1 MHKKPHPE
9 GKYSPKSDKTYQ
21 RPQTNNT
28 LSKGPLLKGSIFIT
42 AKAVG
47 YVEVEGANEGAEDI
61 EIAPENL
68 NTALN
73 NDEVEIALF
82 TLIPG
87 KRQTGKVVKIL
98 KRARTAFVGTI
109 HINKNTVFLLPDDKK
124 VYKDIYVTD
133 TGTDKRMKN
142 GMKAQVE
149 MTEWTD
155 PERNP
160 KGKIIKIIGKKG
172 DNDAEMHSIVL
183 EKGFDTD
190 FPPEV
195 EAEAE
200 HIERTEK
207 PIPAA
212 EIAKRKDFRNTL
224 TFTIDPVDA
233 KDFDD
238 AISFKPLANG
248 DVEIG
253 VHIADVSHYVR
264 EGTALDREAVKRGF
278 SVYLVDRTIP
288 MLPEVLSNDICSLN
302 PREDKLTFSAVFIL
316 DKNAQVKSSWFGRTI
331 INSDKRWSYEE
342 AQDRINEGAGE
353 YAKELLELNRLAK
366 ILQKEKFSAGAIDF
380 EQTEVKFELDETGK
394 PIRVYKKER
403 LETHKLVEEYMLLA
417 NRGVAEFISK
427 AYKAEGKTGAAMIYR
442 IHDVPN
448 VEKIKDLAVFIKALG
463 YELEEKN
470 GEILSKDL
478 TKLLTSIEGKPE
490 AGLIRT
496 AAIRSMAKA
505 VYSTQNVGHFGL
517 AFKYYTHFTSPIR
530 RYADLMVHRLLARHL
545 NNEPIQS
552 GEIARYQ
559 SLATKNTEREIS
571 AAEAE
576 RASIKY
582 KQVEF
587 MQDKVGQVFDGIISG
602 VTEWG
607 IYLEEKDTR
616 CEGMIRLRDL
626 TDDFYSLDKKNY
638 TLVGEKKG
646 KKYRLG
652 DSVKFRVMKA
662 DMEAK
667 TLDFQLVS

>member
-1 MHKKPHPE
+1 MHKKTQGGHEKHGKKTDKPH
-9 GKYSPKSDKTYQ
+9 SKSHHDKT
-21 RPQTNNT
+21 PI
-28 LSKGPLLKGSIFIT
+28 KGPLLMGSIFVT
-42 AKAVG
+42 AKGVG
-47 YVEVEGANEGAEDI
+47 YAEIQGAPESAEDI
-61 EIAPENL
+61 EIAPEHL

-73 NDEVEIALF
+73 NDEVEIGLF
-82 TLIPG
+82 PLAPG
-87 KRQTGKVVKIL
+87 KRQTGKVVRII
-98 KRARTAFVGTI
+98 KRAKNTFVGTI
-109 HINKNTVFLLPDDKK
+109 HINKNTVFLIPDDKK
-124 VYKDIYVTD
+124 VYKDIYITD

-142 GMKAQVE
+142 KMKAQVE
-149 MTEWTD
+149 ITEWTD

-207 PIPAA
+207 PIPQA
-212 EIAKRKDFRNTL
+212 EIAKRKDFRHTL

-238 AISFKPLANG
+238 AISYKPLEDGNA
-248 DVEIG
+248 EIG

-302 PREDKLTFSAVFIL
+302 PREDKLTFSAVFII
-316 DKNAQVKSSWFGRTI
+316 DKNAKVKSSWFGKTI

-342 AQDRINEGAGE
+342 AQERINQGSGE
-353 YAKELLELNRLAK
+353 YAKELIELNRLAK
-366 ILQKEKFSAGAIDF
+366 IMQKEKFSAGAIDF

-403 LETHKLVEEYMLLA
+403 LDTHKLVEEYMLLA

-427 AYKAEGKTGAAMIYR
+427 AYKAEGKTNAAMIYR
-442 IHDVPN
+442 IHDLPN
-448 VEKIKDLAVFIKALG
+448 AEKIKDLAVFIKALG

-470 GEILSKDL
+470 GEIHSKDL

-545 NNEPIQS
+545 NKEPIQS

-607 IYLEEKDTR
+607 IYIEEKDTR

-626 TDDFYSLDKKNY
+626 TDDYYKLDQKNY
-638 TLVGEKKG
+638 TLVGEKKH

-662 DMEAK
+662 DLEAK
-667 TLDFQLVS
+667 TLDFALV